1 MKKVKLIIGIVV
13 FTLVSIFLG
22 YYLISQNQNTDM
34 VYSFEKPILRDI
46 TLKTVATGKV
56 KPRQEVN
63 IKPQVSG
70 VIEELYV
77 KEGDLV
83 RKGEKLAKVRLVP
96 SQLNINNA
104 TSSVELARLRLRD
117 AERELQ
123 RQKSQ
128 NDNQQDIK
136 EASLRYEK
144 AKIDF
149 DRNKALFEDGVIAAS
164 DFESIRIEFELQSS
178 AYTNM
183 KTIAGNNLLRFQNEV
198 EIRNEELESAINNL
212 QLLKEG
218 ASKNSKQVANI
229 IKSTVDGMI
238 LDIPVEI
245 GSSVVERNNFNE
257 GTNVAV
263 VADMNTLMFEGKV
276 DESDVGKL
284 EIGMPLVLSVGAI
297 EDKSF
302 AASLEFVSPKGVEE
316 EGSVKFAI
324 EAAIVNDSSVFL
336 RAGYSASADI
346 ILAKKSQVLSLMER
360 DVIFEGD
367 SMFVELRTGDQTYE
381 KVQVQTG
388 LSDGI
393 FIEVLQGVDSAKEVR
408 NRKLM

>member
-22 YYLISQNQNTDM
+22 YYLISQNQSTDM

-77 KEGDLV
+77 KAGDLV

-117 AERELQ
+117 AERELE

-128 NDNQQDIK
+128 NDSQQDIK

-144 AKIDF
+144 AKADF

-164 DFESIRIEFELQSS
+164 DFERVRIEFELQSA

-218 ASKNSKQVANI
+218 ASKKQ
-229 IKSTVDGMI
+229 
-238 LDIPVEI
+238 
-245 GSSVVERNNFNE
+245 
-257 GTNVAV
+257 
-263 VADMNTLMFEGKV
+263 
-276 DESDVGKL
+276 
-284 EIGMPLVLSVGAI
+284 
-297 EDKSF
+297 
-302 AASLEFVSPKGVEE
+302 
-316 EGSVKFAI
+316 
-324 EAAIVNDSSVFL
+324 
-336 RAGYSASADI
+336 
-346 ILAKKSQVLSLMER
+346 
-360 DVIFEGD
+360 
-367 SMFVELRTGDQTYE
+367 
-381 KVQVQTG
+381 
-388 LSDGI
+388 
-393 FIEVLQGVDSAKEVR
+393 
-408 NRKLM
+408 

>member
-1 MKKVKLIIGIVV
+1 MKKVKLIIGIAV
-13 FTLVSIFLG
+13 FALVSIFLG

-83 RKGEKLAKVRLVP
+83 KKGEKLAKVRLVP

-117 AERELQ
+117 SERELQ
-123 RQKSQ
+123 RQQSQ
-128 NDNQQDIK
+128 NNSQQDVK

-144 AKIDF
+144 AKADF
-149 DRNKALFEDGVIAAS
+149 DRNKTLFDDGVIAAS

-198 EIRNEELESAINNL
+198 EIRKEELESAINNL

-360 DVIFEGD
+360 DIIFEGD

-381 KVQVQTG
+381 KVQVETG

-393 FIEVLQGVDSAKEVR
+393 FIEVLQGIDSTKEVR